1 MGLSRSSSR
10 FFVDCSIPDLSAE
23 ARKLDNRDK
32 CGIRVSE
39 RSLVSFEI
47 RDLMHYN
54 CAEGRRSSRSCRFN
68 RGCFLRENEQ
78 FLNDNISA
86 SSSARILLV
95 VSSASIDVLLQ
106 ESKAALSRYCGETS
120 DFCVPRVKRRKWKQV
135 NLVKTLCLCAFYI
148 LYTLNKPRPLILFEC
163 VVMRQAALCCS
174 YMNAPRFRSLRCVFS
189 PRPLLCLPPGTTRC
203 FFRTHSVELTDGH

>member
-1 MGLSRSSSR
+1 MCARRFERERLIRTERSLVGLSRSSSR

-86 SSSARILLV
+86 SSSARIFLV
-95 VSSASIDVLLQ
+95 ASLASIDVLLQ
-106 ESKAALSRYCGETS
+106 DSKAVFSRYCGEAS
-120 DFCVPRVKRRKWKQV
+120 GFCVPRCQKKEMEASKVSEAIMFV
-135 NLVKTLCLCAFYI
+135 CL
-148 LYTLNKPRPLILFEC
+148 
-163 VVMRQAALCCS
+163 
-174 YMNAPRFRSLRCVFS
+174 LRVAYAK
-189 PRPLLCLPPGTTRC
+189 
-203 FFRTHSVELTDGH
+203 